1 MNRITS
7 GIIALVLGVGFTFAS
22 VNIVGIGAA
31 ISIPPDIIKPLSQWS
46 ELLTAMFVDLITVA
60 VPLAAALLLV
70 SFICQRI
77 FGQLD
82 SHFVMLLLV
91 PWLIFQIYTFVMWPL
106 PLNSVLSTLP
116 RYLVLALCLHYL
128 VKDRAGHTL

>member
-31 ISIPPDIIKPLSQWS
+31 IPIPADIIKPLSQWS
-46 ELLTAMFVDLITVA
+46 ELLTAMFVDLVTAA
-60 VPLAAALLLV
+60 VPLAAAFLLV
-70 SFICQRI
+70 SYICQRI
-77 FGQLD
+77 FGQLNTY
-82 SHFVMLLLV
+82 FVILLLV

-106 PLNSVLSTLP
+106 PLDSVLSILP
-116 RYLVLALCLHYL
+116 RYLLLGLCGYFLIKGNDVLQS
-128 VKDRAGHTL
+128 